1 MADGDVTREGG
12 CLCGAVRFEARGEP
26 LWVAHCHC
34 TSCRKTTAAAFTTYA
49 GYTPEAVT
57 WSGEA
62 LKIHKSS
69 PDVERGFCPR
79 CGSSLTYASDRWPGE
94 IHLFASTFD
103 TPGDLKPRA
112 HVFVAERLPWVHL
125 ADGLPE
131 FATTSPEHEG

>member
-1 MADGDVTREGG
+1 MAENEITREGG
-12 CLCGAVRFEARGEP
+12 CLCGAVRFSALGAP

-34 TSCRKTTAAAFTTYA
+34 TSCRKTTAAAFATYA
-49 GYTPEAVT
+49 GYRPEAVT

-62 LKIHKSS
+62 ARIHNSS
-69 PDVERGFCPR
+69 PGVERGFCPH
-79 CGSSLTYASDRWPGE
+79 CGSSLFYASERWPDE
-94 IHLFASTFD
+94 THLLAGTFD
-103 TPGDLKPRA
+103 APEDLEPGA